1 MNRFKIKLHVATMR
15 NIVCKNLVLFFQ
27 ADFVSARSLPPH
39 PPNPPTPPPPSLPPK
54 EKENGRP

>member
-39 PPNPPTPPPPSLPPK
+39 PPPNPLPPHFPPK
-54 EKENGRP
+54 KKKMHGRP